1 MRDSIDPMFNE
12 LRTGSIRLLLTLAAA
27 AFVCASAS
35 EAQAKPP
42 NGTFITFDIPV
53 CPRDIL
59 PTGINPGG
67 AITGTCVTVINNNF
81 VFFGFLR
88 KPDGSISTIAVPG
101 STSAMA
107 GSEFTG
113 GAAGPAI
120 NPEGAIAGSFTDI
133 SGATHGF
140 LRARDGSF
148 TTFDAPG
155 AVNGTDFL
163 CCITPEGAVAGISFD
178 ANFAAHGFLRAPN
191 GTFAPFDLPGST
203 TTVPGG
209 INPAEDI
216 AGTYFDAI
224 GAEHGFLR
232 AREGT
237 IATFDAPGAVN
248 STEAA
253 GINPAG
259 VIVGTYFD
267 GNFQGHGFLR
277 ARDGTF
283 TSFDPPGSAA
293 RFGTGAFAINPA
305 GVIVGNYFDGT
316 FFHGF
321 IRASDGTFTTLDPPG
336 SRSTLPLVINPVGIV
351 AGEYFDASDAAHGFV
366 FLPH

>member
-1 MRDSIDPMFNE
+1 MFN
-12 LRTGSIRLLLTLAAA
+12 RVHGRSARLLLPLAAV
-27 AFVCASAS
+27 AFAYAVASLAH
-35 EAQAKPP
+35 ADAPT
-42 NGTFITFDIPV
+42 GTFVTFDIPG
-53 CPRDIL
+53 CARDVL

-67 AITGTCVTVINNNF
+67 LIAGTCVTVINNNF

-88 KPDGSISTIAVPG
+88 KPDGSIITIAVPG
-101 STSAMA
+101 STSTFA

-120 NPEGAIAGSFTDI
+120 NPEGAIAGSYTDT

-140 LRARDGSF
+140 LRARDGTF

-178 ANFAAHGFLRAPN
+178 ANFAGHGFLRARN
-191 GTFAPFDLPGST
+191 GTFVVFDPPGST
-203 TTVPGG
+203 TTAPGG

-216 AGTYFDAI
+216 AGTYFDAK

-232 AREGT
+232 ARDGT

-248 STEAA
+248 GTQAA

-259 VIVGTYFD
+259 VIVGT
-267 GNFQGHGFLR
+267 
-277 ARDGTF
+277 
-283 TSFDPPGSAA
+283 
-293 RFGTGAFAINPA
+293 
-305 GVIVGNYFDGT
+305 YFDGT

-336 SRSTLPLVINPVGIV
+336 SGATLPLVINPASIIT
-351 AGEYFDASDAAHGFV
+351 GEYSDANDVEHGFL
-366 FLPH
+366 FIPH